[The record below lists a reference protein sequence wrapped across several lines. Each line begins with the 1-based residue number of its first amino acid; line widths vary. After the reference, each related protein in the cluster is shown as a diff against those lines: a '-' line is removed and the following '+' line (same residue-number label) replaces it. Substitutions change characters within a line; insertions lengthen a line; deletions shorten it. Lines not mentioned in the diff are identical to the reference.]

1 MGYLLEAHCGCG
13 YAASD
18 LVEGCGMSGPE
29 SCRNVA
35 RCDHCQ
41 EFVSIRS
48 SNGRRR
54 CPNCRRKVHV
64 VTVERA
70 KNFNPQAAS
79 EFERVQCPRC
89 GKVTTELTM
98 SALWD

>member
-1 MGYLLEAHCGCG
+1 MI
-13 YAASD
+13 
-18 LVEGCGMSGPE
+18 GPA
-29 SCRNVA
+29 SCRDLA
-35 RCDHCQ
+35 RCDHCR

-48 SNGRRR
+48 SNLRRR
-54 CPNCRRKVHV
+54 CPKCRRTVHM

-70 KNFNPQAAS
+70 KDLNPKVAS

-89 GKVTTELTM
+89 GRVATKLTT